1 MGFRG
6 IFLHR
11 CPGTEEGSAAKFTVL
26 CTEAELC
33 LLVERHEAS
42 DIDPSGVVDTKVLV
56 KNSSTT
62 DLLFVARMA
71 DVTMEVGSMFWVDGT
86 TVYCFRFSSDNSFAE
101 VQRAV
106 HALRRTEQL
115 ALMRSV
121 LSFHPLGNTANDG
134 KDKGAKWKHYS
145 ECANLDSSQG
155 AEELPVDNNHVVA
168 IPKPSKPRKLVVDKV
183 LPPSSSKKKAKPMPP
198 AHAPAKLAELDQG
211 PPPLKRSKSTND
223 TTALDDKRRI
233 AEVKA
238 FNRQWLITIG
248 ARNPSSGP
256 SCHLCHRRQGK
267 MFQCPNGVLDHIY
280 CGRCLHYKFNE
291 NLNDFMDRGLQYS
304 CRLCAG
310 TCDCSV
316 CSGRATSFARR
327 HPSIPSNACL
337 VCGTTSSQLTSHPHL
352 PPAQLCAIC
361 VDSVAKMPGTG
372 CLVCGS
378 SDENDPIRPCAHCN
392 KACCVACVLKL
403 GTGGCPFCIAPT
415 SSEAL
420 SLPTSVELEVP
431 SWPPVD
437 PQDSLTY
444 FTSYAQAVIHRETR
458 RTPPKLSEDSCF
470 CCKDGGDLI
479 ECDFKAKI
487 KCPKVYHVG
496 TFDTYLVLE
505 PKFTFFVCIPQLN

>member
-248 ARNPSSGP
+248 ARNPSRYCP
-256 SCHLCHRRQGK
+256 SSLWTEFSAPVVTSAIDGMSAGQTISTQLFDSFVCVHSQGK

-316 CSGRATSFARR
+316 CSGRATSFAPPPAARR

-352 PPAQLCAIC
+352 PP
-361 VDSVAKMPGTG
+361 V
-372 CLVCGS
+372 
-378 SDENDPIRPCAHCN
+378 
-392 KACCVACVLKL
+392 
-403 GTGGCPFCIAPT
+403 
-415 SSEAL
+415 
-420 SLPTSVELEVP
+420 
-431 SWPPVD
+431 
-437 PQDSLTY
+437 
-444 FTSYAQAVIHRETR
+444 
-458 RTPPKLSEDSCF
+458 RTF
-470 CCKDGGDLI
+470 
-479 ECDFKAKI
+479 
-487 KCPKVYHVG
+487 
-496 TFDTYLVLE
+496 
-505 PKFTFFVCIPQLN
+505 

>member
-168 IPKPSKPRKLVVDKV
+168 IPKPSKPRKLVVDK
-183 LPPSSSKKKAKPMPP
+183 
-198 AHAPAKLAELDQG
+198 
-211 PPPLKRSKSTND
+211 
-223 TTALDDKRRI
+223 
-233 AEVKA
+233 
-238 FNRQWLITIG
+238 
-248 ARNPSSGP
+248 
-256 SCHLCHRRQGK
+256 
-267 MFQCPNGVLDHIY
+267 CPNGVLDHIY

-316 CSGRATSFARR
+316 
-327 HPSIPSNACL
+327 
-337 VCGTTSSQLTSHPHL
+337 
-352 PPAQLCAIC
+352 
-361 VDSVAKMPGTG
+361 
-372 CLVCGS
+372 
-378 SDENDPIRPCAHCN
+378 
-392 KACCVACVLKL
+392 
-403 GTGGCPFCIAPT
+403 
-415 SSEAL
+415 SEAL

-487 KCPKVYHVG
+487 KCPKKHLPASSVLLFPTPPDTHPSTSYVLCESCDVQIVQAVHRRLLPPMLHATPVKTHV
-496 TFDTYLVLE
+496 
-505 PKFTFFVCIPQLN
+505 

>member
-145 ECANLDSSQG
+145 EC
-155 AEELPVDNNHVVA
+155 
-168 IPKPSKPRKLVVDKV
+168 
-183 LPPSSSKKKAKPMPP
+183 
-198 AHAPAKLAELDQG
+198 
-211 PPPLKRSKSTND
+211 
-223 TTALDDKRRI
+223 
-233 AEVKA
+233 
-238 FNRQWLITIG
+238 
-248 ARNPSSGP
+248 
-256 SCHLCHRRQGK
+256 K

-316 CSGRATSFARR
+316 CSGRATSFAPPPAARR
-327 HPSIPSNACL
+327 RPSIPSNACL

-352 PPAQLCAIC
+352 PP
-361 VDSVAKMPGTG
+361 VS
-372 CLVCGS
+372 
-378 SDENDPIRPCAHCN
+378 
-392 KACCVACVLKL
+392 
-403 GTGGCPFCIAPT
+403 
-415 SSEAL
+415 
-420 SLPTSVELEVP
+420 
-431 SWPPVD
+431 
-437 PQDSLTY
+437 
-444 FTSYAQAVIHRETR
+444 
-458 RTPPKLSEDSCF
+458 
-470 CCKDGGDLI
+470 
-479 ECDFKAKI
+479 
-487 KCPKVYHVG
+487 
-496 TFDTYLVLE
+496 TF
-505 PKFTFFVCIPQLN
+505 